1 MLKRITYKR
10 NMGWVL
16 TNCCDT
22 ITPDGGIPM
31 VGSKYCK
38 ENCPYFKGIL
48 NVFGFE
54 FVKCKK

>member
-1 MLKRITYKR
+1 MLRRITYKR
-10 NMGWVL
+10 NMDWVL
-16 TNCCDT
+16 TNCCGL
-22 ITPDGGIPM
+22 ITPDGTPM

-48 NVFGFE
+48 NVFGFK

>member
-1 MLKRITYKR
+1 
-10 NMGWVL
+10 MGWVL
-16 TNCCDT
+16 TNYCDT

-48 NVFGFE
+48 NVFGFG